1 MCTNMQVILCR
12 GPIRDLSST
21 VLAFRRPVGVHRA
34 TFTVRH
40 DRHEYFMKN
49 ENFVAVRRT
58 YNKRTWSPN
67 SRRVAADMSLRAPT
81 CCQGIADYSPQ
92 MSANDVKYNTIHCII
107 QLYNIVSLGAAPYC
121 IVLYNCIIQYN
132 TRTQSSAG

>member
-1 MCTNMQVILCR
+1 MSDTKALVTLPNFGTRMCTNMQVILCR

-58 YNKRTWSPN
+58 YNKRT
-67 SRRVAADMSLRAPT
+67 
-81 CCQGIADYSPQ
+81 
-92 MSANDVKYNTIHCII
+92 
-107 QLYNIVSLGAAPYC
+107 
-121 IVLYNCIIQYN
+121 
-132 TRTQSSAG
+132 